1 MERNMK
7 EGLFIGRNQAKKGH
21 DLEKLFSKKYTVMQ
35 LKGALI
41 RKITLRA
48 IHTPYNAYGIVP
60 IHSGAICGFWK
71 NLWSENLEK

>member
-7 EGLFIGRNQAKKGH
+7 GGLLLGGIRLRKDMIQRNYFLKNN
-21 DLEKLFSKKYTVMQ
+21 TVMQ
-35 LKGALI
+35 LKDALI

>member
-1 MERNMK
+1 
-7 EGLFIGRNQAKKGH
+7 
-21 DLEKLFSKKYTVMQ
+21 MQ
-35 LKGALI
+35 LKDAVI

-60 IHSGAICGFWK
+60 IHSGAICGFWN

>member
-1 MERNMK
+1 
-7 EGLFIGRNQAKKGH
+7 
-21 DLEKLFSKKYTVMQ
+21 MQ
-35 LKGALI
+35 LKDALI

-48 IHTPYNAYGIVP
+48 IHTPYNAYEIVP